1 MTTGYTVYIQD
12 GDITTGKDFLK
23 LCLRNFGI
31 GIDMR
36 DEPLSKSVPTYFEP
50 DPYYK
55 KYYDKAVE
63 DRDNFKKMSFE
74 QVKQQLIEKQKKDVE
89 SIKESID
96 KYIAEDKKYIK
107 VRKEIENWNPPT
119 SEHEDLKKFALDQID
134 RSLNTDLIK
143 YCNEKLNLKLDISD
157 INDEVVYTHI
167 NTMNEIYEQNVE
179 RTYKNWQRE
188 IKKTA
193 DKNMWMKQFLD
204 SVDNISV
211 QEREKHNE
219 DEYKLEEKEEEE
231 PDVLQVDG
239 YMDGVTL
246 PNLYTAT
253 YILSDSYIDFVNGE
267 INNMEWKDKSDQLIM
282 RVRLRDESM
291 NENIYISIKASDVC
305 KFYDN
310 YNLDFNKLHAN
321 QIFAD
326 LCHDKHYF
334 NDRIDDM
341 VETYGE
347 LPSSLE
353 ENEYDER

>member
-12 GDITTGKDFLK
+12 GVITTGKDFLK
-23 LCLRNFGI
+23 LCLSNFDI
-31 GIDMR
+31 AINMKN
-36 DEPLSKSVPTYFEP
+36 EILSKVN
-50 DPYYK
+50 
-55 KYYDKAVE
+55 YDKAVE
-63 DRDNFKKMSFE
+63 DRDNFKKLTFE
-74 QVKQQLIEKQKKDVE
+74 QVKQQLVEKQKEDIE
-89 SIKESID
+89 FIKESLG
-96 KYIAEDKKYIK
+96 KYKAEDKRYFKIK
-107 VRKEIENWNPPT
+107 EEIENWIPPT
-119 SEHEDLKKFALDQID
+119 PEHENLKKFALEQID
-134 RSLNTDLIK
+134 MSLNTDKIE
-143 YCNEKLNLKLDISD
+143 YYNEKLNSKSEISD
-157 INDEVVYTHI
+157 EDVYTYI
-167 NTMNEIYEQNVE
+167 NHTNLMNIIMVESAYE
-179 RTYKNWQRE
+179 NWQNDLKR
-188 IKKTA
+188 IA

-211 QEREKHNE
+211 QEREKYNE
-219 DEYKLEEKEEEE
+219 NEYKLEEKEEEN

-253 YILSDSYIDFVNGE
+253 YILSDSYIDFINGE
-267 INNMEWKDKSDQLIM
+267 INNMEWKAKSDPLIM

-291 NENIYISIKASDVC
+291 NENIYIGIKASDVC

-310 YNLDFNKLHAN
+310 YNLDFNKLHIN

-334 NDRIDDM
+334 NNRIDDM